1 MPIRMSLPPTFADR
15 LRIADRPLVGMWV
28 VSGNPIA
35 AEIAAGSGLD
45 LLLIDGE
52 HSANSLETIQLQLQV
67 VAGFPVCP
75 LVRVPFGDPVIIK
88 QVLDLGA
95 QNLIVPMV
103 ETAAQAEALVRAV
116 RYPPH
121 GVRGVGSALA
131 RSSRWNRV
139 DDYLA
144 GADGSVSLTVQIES
158 ASAVERAEE
167 ILAVDGVDA
176 VFVGPA
182 DLSASL
188 GLLGQQGHPE
198 VVAAVERV
206 LAAASAAGKPAGVNA
221 FDPVVAEHYLDHG
234 ASFVLVGA
242 DVALLARA
250 SEGLTER
257 FIERRTEPDRDETGS
272 EDER

>member
-1 MPIRMSLPPTFADR
+1 MPIRMTLPPTFGER
-15 LRIADRPLVGMWV
+15 LRTADRPLVGMWV
-28 VSGNPIA
+28 VSGSPIA

-52 HSANSLETIQLQLQV
+52 HSANTLETVQLQLQV
-67 VAGFPVCP
+67 VAAFPVCP
-75 LVRVPFGDPVIIK
+75 LVRVPFGDAVVIK

-103 ETAAQAEALVRAV
+103 SSAEQAAALVQAV
-116 RYPPH
+116 RYPPQ

-144 GADGSVSLTVQIES
+144 QANGSVSLTVQIES
-158 ASAVERAEE
+158 AEAVEQAEE

-188 GLLGQQGHPE
+188 GLLGQQGHPT
-198 VVAAVERV
+198 VVGAVERV
-206 LAAASAAGKPAGVNA
+206 LDAAAAAGKPAGVNA
-221 FDPVVAEHYLDHG
+221 FDPVMAEHYLDRG
-234 ASFVLVGA
+234 AAFVLVGA
-242 DVALLARA
+242 DVSLLARA
-250 SEGLTER
+250 SEGLAER
-257 FIERRTEPDRDETGS
+257 FIDGRNDMIRSDGY
-272 EDER
+272 

>member
-1 MPIRMSLPPTFADR
+1 MPIRMTLPPTFGER
-15 LRIADRPLVGMWV
+15 LRTADRPLVGMWV
-28 VSGNPIA
+28 VSGSPVA

-52 HSANSLETIQLQLQV
+52 HSANTLESIQLQLQL
-67 VAGFPVCP
+67 VAAFPVCP
-75 LVRVPFGDPVIIK
+75 LVRVPFGDPVVIK

-103 ETAAQAEALVRAV
+103 ESAAQATELVRAV
-116 RYPPH
+116 RYPPQ

-139 DDYLA
+139 DDYLSLA
-144 GADGSVSLTVQIES
+144 NGSVSLTVQIES
-158 ASAVERAEE
+158 ASAVEHAAE

-182 DLSASL
+182 DLSASM
-188 GLLGQQGHPE
+188 GLLGQQGHPT
-198 VVAAVERV
+198 VIAAVERV
-206 LAAASAAGKPAGVNA
+206 LDAAAAAGKPAGVNA

-242 DVALLARA
+242 DVSLLARA
-250 SEGLTER
+250 SEGLAER
-257 FIERRTEPDRDETGS
+257 FIDGRRAAPRGDGY
-272 EDER
+272 

>member
-1 MPIRMSLPPTFADR
+1 MPIRMTLPPTFGDR
-15 LRIADRPLVGMWV
+15 LHTADRPLVGMWV
-28 VSGNPIA
+28 VSGSPVA

-52 HSANSLETIQLQLQV
+52 HSANTLESIQLQLQV
-67 VAGFPVCP
+67 VAAFPVCP
-75 LVRVPFGDPVIIK
+75 LVRVPFGDPVMIK

-103 ETAAQAEALVRAV
+103 GSAAQAAELVRAV
-116 RYPPH
+116 RYPPQ

-139 DDYLA
+139 DDYLSLA
-144 GADGSVSLTVQIES
+144 NGSVSLTVQIES
-158 ASAVERAEE
+158 VDAVEHADE

-182 DLSASL
+182 DLSASM
-188 GLLGQQGHPE
+188 GLLGQQGHPT
-198 VVAAVERV
+198 VIAAVERV
-206 LAAASAAGKPAGVNA
+206 LDAAAAAGKPAGVNA
-221 FDPVVAEHYLDHG
+221 FDPAVAEHYLDHG

-242 DVALLARA
+242 DVSLLARA
-250 SEGLTER
+250 SEGLAER
-257 FIERRTEPDRDETGS
+257 FIDGRYATPRSDGY
-272 EDER
+272 

>member
-1 MPIRMSLPPTFADR
+1 MPIRMTLPPTFGER
-15 LRIADRPLVGMWV
+15 LRTADRPLVGMWV
-28 VSGNPIA
+28 VSGSPVA

-52 HSANSLETIQLQLQV
+52 HSANTLESIQVQLQV
-67 VAGFPVCP
+67 VAAFPVCP
-75 LVRVPFGDPVIIK
+75 LVRVPFGDPVVIK

-103 ETAAQAEALVRAV
+103 ESVEQAAELVRAV
-116 RYPPH
+116 RYPPN

-139 DDYLA
+139 DDYLSLA
-144 GADGSVSLTVQIES
+144 AGSVSLTVQIES
-158 ASAVERAEE
+158 ANAVEHVAE

-188 GLLGQQGHPE
+188 GLLGQQGHPT
-198 VVAAVERV
+198 VIAAVERV
-206 LAAASAAGKPAGVNA
+206 LEAAAAAGKPAGVNA
-221 FDPVVAEHYLDHG
+221 FDPVVAEHYLDRG

-242 DVALLARA
+242 DVSLLARA
-250 SEGLTER
+250 SEGLAER
-257 FIERRTEPDRDETGS
+257 FIDGRGTASRGDGY
-272 EDER
+272 

>member
-1 MPIRMSLPPTFADR
+1 MPIRVTLPPTFGER
-15 LRIADRPLVGMWV
+15 LRTSDRPLVGMWV
-28 VSGNPIA
+28 VSGSPIA

-52 HSANSLETIQLQLQV
+52 HSANTLETIQVQLQV
-67 VAGFPVCP
+67 AAAFPVCP
-75 LVRVPFGDPVIIK
+75 LVRVPFGDAVVIK
-88 QVLDLGA
+88 QMLDLGA

-103 ETAAQAEALVRAV
+103 ESAEQAAALVRAV
-116 RYPPH
+116 RYPPQ

-144 GADGSVSLTVQIES
+144 DANASVSLTVQIES
-158 ASAVERAEE
+158 ADAVEHVEE
-167 ILAVDGVDA
+167 ILAVEGVDA

-188 GLLGQQGHPE
+188 GLLGQQGHPD

-206 LAAASAAGKPAGVNA
+206 LAAAAAAGKPAGVNA
-221 FDPVVAEHYLDHG
+221 FDPAVAEHYLDQG
-234 ASFVLVGA
+234 AAFVLVGA
-242 DVALLARA
+242 DVSLLARA
-250 SEGLTER
+250 SEGLAER
-257 FIERRTEPDRDETGS
+257 FIERRSTAGRTDGY
-272 EDER
+272 